1 MSLSLKKRLTASVI
15 TIFIVSWLLSAV
27 LTTVAARLVMLK
39 EVDRMLGGML
49 QVTESVGRPFLAGE
63 LTQLQQMFSDNMVTL
78 DGSRRLAGG
87 TLEQPEIVRLDESL
101 MVGPLGMPSVNV
113 WVSDI
118 HLLIGRDTPA
128 FAPPSTI
135 TEGKAMTQTIAG
147 EDWRVMYRF
156 DADNR
161 VWYATGLA
169 RKQAQFDG
177 SQLLLQMLL
186 PLAVI
191 IPLTIL
197 ALYFGINR
205 GLNPLR
211 LLARDIERRRSDQSL
226 SPLPIAEV
234 PEELAPVVD
243 SLNHLLERLADTLE
257 NEQRFTANAA
267 HELQTPLAAITTEVQ
282 LCQRLVND
290 EESRAMMERIYARV
304 QRASHSVRQLLVL
317 ARLDPHAALQSER
330 LALCELLQDVVSEL
344 GHLASE
350 GSIGLDFNVDEKQE
364 IVGNREALLI
374 LFRNLINNAF
384 RYTPAG
390 GMVRI
395 YSGVDCL
402 FIENNSEPIPEPA
415 RLLDRFY
422 RGENSRSA
430 AEAGTGLGLSI
441 VSRIC
446 ELHSMTLSLS
456 YSESESS
463 FTVRITFPQ
472 S

>member
-1 MSLSLKKRLTASVI
+1 MSLSLKKRLTATVI
-15 TIFIVSWLLSAV
+15 AIFMTSWLLSALV
-27 LTTVAARLVMLK
+27 TTLAARLVMLK
-39 EVDRMLGGML
+39 EVDRMLGAML

-63 LTQLQQMFSDNMVTL
+63 LTALQQIFSDNMVAL
-78 DGSRRLAGG
+78 DGSRRTESG
-87 TLEQPEIVRLDESL
+87 TREKPEIVRLDESL
-101 MVGPLGMPSVNV
+101 MLGPLGAPSVNV

-118 HLLIGRDTPA
+118 HLLIGRDTPVFTSPA
-128 FAPPSTI
+128 AV
-135 TEGKAMTQTIAG
+135 TEGTAMTQTIAG

-156 DADNR
+156 DREND

-177 SQLLLQMLL
+177 GQLLLQMLL

-191 IPLTIL
+191 IPLTIVG
-197 ALYFGINR
+197 LYLGINR

-211 LLARDIERRRSDQSL
+211 TLARDIERRRSDQTL
-226 SPLPIAEV
+226 APLPEAEV

-257 NEQRFTANAA
+257 NEQRFTSNAA

-290 EESRAMMERIYARV
+290 DESKAMMERIYARV

-317 ARLDPHAALQSER
+317 ARLDPQAVLQSER
-330 LALCELLQDVVSEL
+330 LSLCELLQDVVSEL

-350 GSIGLDFNVDEKQE
+350 RNVQLDFDVDEGRE
-364 IVGNREALLI
+364 IEGNREALLI

-384 RYTPAG
+384 RYTPVG
-390 GMVRI
+390 GLVSLYVRGDRLSI
-395 YSGVDCL
+395 K
-402 FIENNSEPIPEPA
+402 NNSEPIPAPQ

-422 RGENSRSA
+422 RGENSRGA

-446 ELHSMTLSLS
+446 ELHAIQLSLG
-456 YSESESS
+456 YDESDGN
-463 FTVRITFPQ
+463 FTVDLTFPPA
-472 S
+472 

>member
-15 TIFIVSWLLSAV
+15 TIFVVSWLLSAL

-63 LTQLQQMFSDNMVTL
+63 LTQLQKMFSDNMVTL
-78 DGSRRLAGG
+78 DGSRRAAGG
-87 TLEQPEIVRLDESL
+87 TPEAPEIVRLNESL

-113 WVSDI
+113 WVADI
-118 HLLIGRDTPA
+118 HLLVGSNTPA
-128 FAPPSTI
+128 FAPPSTV
-135 TEGKAMTQTIAG
+135 TEGKAVTQTING
-147 EDWRVMYRF
+147 DDWRVIYRF
-156 DADNR
+156 DADND

-186 PLAVI
+186 PLAII

-205 GLNPLR
+205 GLDPLR
-211 LLARDIERRRSDQSL
+211 MLAHDIGRRRSDQTL
-226 SPLPIAEV
+226 ARLPIAEV

-243 SLNHLLERLADTLE
+243 SLNHLLERLAATLE

-290 EESRAMMERIYARV
+290 DESREMMARIYARV

-317 ARLDPHAALQSER
+317 ARLDPQAALQSEG
-330 LALCELLQDVVSEL
+330 LPLCELLQDVVSEL

-350 GSIGLDFNVDEKQE
+350 RGVQLDFNVDEERE
-364 IVGNREALLI
+364 IEGNREALLI
-374 LFRNLINNAF
+374 LFRNLINNTF
-384 RYTPAG
+384 RYTPVG
-390 GMVRI
+390 GRVRI
-395 YSGVDCL
+395 YASEDCL
-402 FIENNSEPIPEPA
+402 FIENSSEPIPEPA

-422 RGENSRSA
+422 RGENSSTA

-446 ELHSMTLSLS
+446 ELHAIELSLR
-456 YSESESS
+456 YSESEHN
-463 FTVRITFPQ
+463 FTASLKFPP